1 MAQQNENL
9 VRTDQDPAFRPELV
23 GVELLQKAVRPGGQ
37 AWTTFR
43 FRNNGTAAAREN
55 YRVFVHLEHP
65 ETSCENIRFQY
76 DHMPTVP
83 ASRWGPGREI
93 ADGPH
98 PIPVPADATRA
109 PHHLHVGLFA
119 AESGGHRLL
128 DVYWDAPIV
137 VSEDAEPAEI
147 PRPDPLP
154 EAELGARRRRAAERV
169 SSGLVIDRPEFR
181 FTVDPAK
188 GAFGLLDKR
197 SSVLWTSHP
206 DTDQLA
212 DVELR
217 GPDGV
222 RNVPL
227 RAPAEVRE
235 TDAGFVLGYRV
246 PAGGDGARLEIDLAF
261 EAVSGPHSGL
271 RVVCRRQS
279 GAVDGCSIR
288 SVTLFEGA
296 FGVTD
301 ADEGYCVLPFRLGEM
316 LPASGLPQVR
326 RFATHSQTSLAM
338 CGAVRRGSA
347 LLVSWKSP
355 DVRLDVTTSWPD
367 HPAVPGRVM
376 NSLSFVLA
384 EEAGEITIYPLGSGG
399 YVEIGKA
406 YRPVARANGWL
417 ETWAEKRKAFP
428 QVDRMFGAADFK
440 PFVLSR
446 TIPGSRFNTSGRDQ
460 VSLMYTFEEAALNA
474 EHLARDLGID
484 QAMYVLAGWI
494 HRGYDN
500 QHPDILPAA
509 PECGGDAGLA
519 ECARRVRDAGFLF
532 GLHDNYQDMYEDAPS
547 WDESCLNKLP
557 NGVSKKGGNWAGGQ
571 AWQVCAVKQVELA
584 RRPQNLPAVRD
595 LCSPT
600 IYFIDTTFAWG
611 LVACDDPA
619 HPMTRVDDMHWKSK
633 LCDAAKE
640 HFGLFG
646 SEEGREWAV
655 AHADYFEGL
664 FSHKVGHPRFAR
676 SSGGVVIPLYELIYG
691 DCVNLYTHQSDRA
704 RPGRPSYILD
714 CILYAE
720 NPLYA
725 FGAHVY
731 FRGQAAAPATIAP
744 SIAEFRQVG
753 PRKISFR
760 YAWQVKADVDGDL
773 GCFVHFC
780 HPDGDRDRELI
791 AFQDDHSPDPASSSW
806 KEGRTVMEPER
817 TLEIPPR
824 FSGKIDWYVGLI
836 DGGSRVRLA
845 GREVGNRR
853 YLVGVL
859 HVDGDKVSFDA
870 GASAQSGPV
879 FSRAD
884 QGWAAELCE
893 TDRFIKN
900 TYEVVSWVNR
910 LTAETPMTEH
920 EFVTP
925 DRAVERSAFGDFR
938 VWVNYGDES
947 YVVRPGGPGADRLG
961 IGDVELPR
969 NGFVVV
975 SPDFCA
981 FHATAFGGTTY
992 TTPALFTARA
1002 LDGTPLWESGKVRVF
1017 HGFGEPELRLA
1028 GKPFRVERERVV
1040 AVGR

>member
-1 MAQQNENL
+1 MAQHDADP
-9 VRTDQDPAFRPELV
+9 VRSDLDPAFRPELV
-23 GVELLQKAVRPGGQ
+23 GVELLQEAVRPGGQ
-37 AWTTFR
+37 AWVTFR
-43 FRNNGTAAAREN
+43 FRNSGTAAARDN

-65 ETSCENIRFQY
+65 EPSCENIRFQF

-83 ASRWGPGREI
+83 TSRWEPRREI

-119 AESGGHRLL
+119 AEGDGRRVL
-128 DVYWDAPIV
+128 DVYWDTPIV
-137 VSEDAEPAEI
+137 VSDSAEPVEI
-147 PRPDPLP
+147 PRPEPLP
-154 EAELGARRRRAAERV
+154 EADLRARRRRAAELV
-169 SSGLVIDRPEFR
+169 SEGLVIDRPEFR
-181 FTVDPAK
+181 LTIDPAA

-197 SSVLWTSHP
+197 SSVAWTSHP
-206 DTDQLA
+206 DTDRLA

-235 TDAGFVLGYRV
+235 SDAGFVLRFRLPVGE
-246 PAGGDGARLEIDLAF
+246 GGARLAVDLAF
-261 EAVSGPHSGL
+261 GAEAEPRSGL
-271 RVVCRRQS
+271 RVACRRS
-279 GAVDGCSIR
+279 DDAVAGWTIR

-316 LPASGLPQVR
+316 LPATGLPQVR

-338 CGAVRRGSA
+338 CGAVKQGSA
-347 LLVSWKSP
+347 LLVAWKSP
-355 DVRLDVTTSWPD
+355 DVRLDVATSWPD
-367 HPAVPGRVM
+367 HPAIPGRVM
-376 NSLSFVLA
+376 NSLSFVLSQ
-384 EEAGEITIYPLGSGG
+384 EAQEVTLYPLGTGG

-406 YRPVARANGWL
+406 YRAVARANGWL
-417 ETWAEKRKAFP
+417 KTWADKRQRFP

-446 TIPGSRFNTSGRDQ
+446 TIPGSRFNTTGKDQ

-532 GLHDNYQDMYEDAPS
+532 GLHDNYQDMYRDASS

-557 NGVSKKGGNWAGGQ
+557 NGISKKGGNWAGGQ

-595 LCSPT
+595 LCKPT

-611 LVACDDPA
+611 LVTCDDPA
-619 HPMTRVDDMHWKSK
+619 HPMTRADDMHWKSE
-633 LCDAAKE
+633 LCDTAKE

-676 SSGGVVIPLYELIYG
+676 SSGGVVIPLYELVYG
-691 DCVNLYTHQSDRA
+691 DCINLYTHQSDRA

-725 FGAHVY
+725 FGTHVY
-731 FRGQAAAPATIAP
+731 FRGKEAAPATIGP
-744 SIAEFRQVG
+744 SIAEFRQVA

-760 YAWQVKADVDGDL
+760 YSWRVTAGVDRDL
-773 GCFVHFC
+773 ACFVHFT
-780 HPDGDRDRELI
+780 HPDGDKERERI
-791 AFQDDHSPDPASSSW
+791 AFQDDHSPDPVSSSW
-806 KEGRTVMEPER
+806 RAGQTVLESVR
-817 TLEIPPR
+817 TLEVPAQ

-836 DGGSRVRLA
+836 DGGSRVRLD
-845 GREVGNRR
+845 GREIGNRR

-859 HVDGDKVSFDA
+859 HVEGDDVSFDA
-870 GASAQSGPV
+870 SASAHSGPV
-879 FSRAD
+879 FSRGD
-884 QGWAAELCE
+884 QGWAADLCE

-925 DRAVERSAFGDFR
+925 DRTVERSAFGDLR
-938 VWVNYGDES
+938 VWVNYGEEP
-947 YVVRPGGPGADRLG
+947 YVVQAGDETIAALG
-961 IGDVELPR
+961 SGDVELPR
-969 NGFVVV
+969 YGFLVA

-981 FHATAFGGTTY
+981 FHATTFGGTTY

-1002 LDGTPLWESGKVRVF
+1002 LDGRPLWESGEVRVF

-1028 GKPFRVERERVV
+1028 GRAFRVEREEEVSAR
-1040 AVGR
+1040 